1 MKTLKLLSMLF
12 VASALC
18 FTSCSKND
26 DDEYTSD
33 VTNYSSIIP
42 GLWINTVGN
51 TEDNIVSLHINHNG
65 VGTIF
70 FYDMINTD
78 DGQYG
83 VMASGNY
90 SLNGSKLTAT
100 YDDVQFQGKV
110 SNWKSDTYHGFSN
123 GKTKTVVYTIQSY
136 DGNKLVMNDNSGNTF
151 VFEKY

>member
-1 MKTLKLLSMLF
+1 MLF

-33 VTNYSSIIP
+33 ETNYSSIIP
-42 GLWINTVGN
+42 GHWINTVGN
-51 TEDNIVSLHINHNG
+51 TDDYIVTLSINYNG
-65 VGTIF
+65 AGTIM
-70 FYDMINTD
+70 FYDLINTD
-78 DGQYG
+78 DDQYG

-90 SLNGSKLTAT
+90 TLNGSKLTAT
-100 YDDVQFQGKV
+100 YDDVQCKD
-110 SNWKSDTYHGFSN
+110 SNWKSFTYHGFSD

-151 VFEKY
+151 VFEKYADVN